1 MRILLTAARIRAM
14 ISGAMTEKDIELALR
29 AHGVRYSYDTSAGY
43 LAIRVP
49 VRSGVVRIYRTAS
62 RSASWQVRSAAEAA
76 PAIAAAPRYR
86 YYY

>member
-1 MRILLTAARIRAM
+1 MKILLNAARIRAM
-14 ISGAMTEKDIELALR
+14 IDGAMTEKDIELALR

-49 VRSGVVRIYRTAS
+49 VRSGIVRIYRTAS
-62 RSASWQVRSAAEAA
+62 RTASWQVRTATEAA
-76 PAIAAAPRYR
+76 PVIPAAPRYR